1 MRPHPPAERNAR
13 CGTGRP
19 SCAELG
25 CVDVT
30 LTRKP
35 RSDARHNRSHILT
48 VARATFAAQGLDV
61 TMRELARRSKLGVA
75 TLYRHFPTRE
85 DLVVAAFAEQVRE
98 CVATVA
104 DAVENPDVWQGISA
118 VVEEVCT
125 RQALD
130 RGFNAVLLG
139 PMGKIFATERAQN
152 IRALTVLVDRARREG
167 ALRPDLTVDDF
178 RLVLAA
184 TATPYL
190 SARSPEL
197 ALVEV
202 RRLAALLL
210 QGMRADPAAAL
221 IPLPTRQRGH
231 QRPAS

>member
-1 MRPHPPAERNAR
+1 
-13 CGTGRP
+13 
-19 SCAELG
+19 
-25 CVDVT
+25 
-30 LTRKP
+30 
-35 RSDARHNRSHILT
+35 
-48 VARATFAAQGLDV
+48 
-61 TMRELARRSKLGVA
+61 MRELARRCGLGVA

-104 DAVENPDVWQGISA
+104 GAAEDPDAWRGIST

-130 RGFNAVLLG
+130 RGFNAALLG
-139 PMGKIFATERAQN
+139 SAATGKVFAAERAQN
-152 IRALTVLVDRARREG
+152 IRVLTRLVDRARREG
-167 ALRPDLTVDDF
+167 AVRPDLTVEDF

-184 TATPYL
+184 TATPPGGG
-190 SARSPEL
+190 R

-210 QGMRADPAAAL
+210 QGIRAQPATAL
-221 IPLPTRQRGH
+221 IPLPA
-231 QRPAS
+231 RPAER